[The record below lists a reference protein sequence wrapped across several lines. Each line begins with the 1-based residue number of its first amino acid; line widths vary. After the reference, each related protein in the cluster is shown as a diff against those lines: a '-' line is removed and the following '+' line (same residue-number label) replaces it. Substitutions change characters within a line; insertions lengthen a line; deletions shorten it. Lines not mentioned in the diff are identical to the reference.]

1 MEAARRSQAVLAEFM
16 KGHTAGNASNT
27 ADPAN
32 LGPAMT
38 ELSSH
43 LAADPGRMIE
53 AGFNL
58 WQGYL
63 NLWTATAR
71 RAVGEPAAPVI
82 EPEPSD
88 RRFRHPQWTDNP
100 AFDFI
105 KQFYLITGRWVHEQ
119 VRSVPGLA
127 EADRKKIDFYLGQFL
142 DAVAPSN
149 FVMTNPEVLQ
159 ETIESNGQNLI
170 RGLDNLAADLER
182 GQGRL
187 AIRMTDLDAFEIGR
201 NLATAPGKVVF
212 QNDIIQLIQYTPTT
226 EKVHKRPLLIVPP
239 WINKFYILDLKPEN
253 SFVRWVVAQ
262 GYTVFVV
269 SWVNPDAR
277 LAEKAFDD
285 YMREG
290 ILAAVSAVEQA
301 TGVAEVNAIGYCIGG
316 TLLGATLAYM
326 AAKKDRRIKSAT
338 FFAAQMDFTEA
349 GDLKVFIDDG
359 QIANLKQ
366 MMEQSGGVLDADAMF
381 ATFNLLRANDLIWSF
396 VINNYLMG
404 KPPRPFDLLYWNSDQ
419 TRMPAKL
426 HLYYLRECYQE
437 NSLARGAMVLEGTP
451 LDLAKVKIPVYLQS
465 SRDDHIA
472 PARSVYKA
480 TRLFG
485 GPVTFIVAGSGHIA
499 GVVNPPAANKYQ
511 YWTAE
516 HLPDDLDAWWD
527 GAAEHPGSW
536 WPAWQGWLAAKS
548 GPMVPARQPGDGRLE
563 PIEDAPGS
571 YVKVRSDQG

>member
-1 MEAARRSQAVLAEFM
+1 MEAAQRSQAILAQFM
-16 KGHTAGNASNT
+16 KGQAADSASKT

-32 LGPAMT
+32 LGPAIGK
-38 ELSSH
+38 LSSH
-43 LAADPGRMIE
+43 LAADPGRMLE

-58 WQGYL
+58 WRGYL
-63 NLWTATAR
+63 DLWTATAR
-71 RAVGEPAAPVI
+71 RAMGETAAPVI
-82 EPEPSD
+82 EPEPGD
-88 RRFRHPQWTDNP
+88 RRFRHSEWTENP

-105 KQFYLITGRWVHEQ
+105 KQFYLITGRWVHDQ

-142 DAVAPSN
+142 DAIAPSN
-149 FVMTNPEVLQ
+149 FVMTNPEVLH
-159 ETIESNGQNLI
+159 ETVESNGQNLI

-182 GQGRL
+182 GKGTL

-201 NLATAPGKVVF
+201 NLATTPGKVVV
-212 QNDIIQLIQYTPTT
+212 QNDIIQLIQYAPTT
-226 EKVHKRPLLIVPP
+226 EKVRKRPLLIVPP

-253 SFVRWVVAQ
+253 SFVRWVVDQ
-262 GYTVFVV
+262 GYTVFVI

-277 LAEKAFDD
+277 LAEKTFED

-290 ILAAVSAVEQA
+290 ILAAVAAVEQA

-338 FFAAQMDFTEA
+338 FFAAQVDFTEA
-349 GDLKVFIDDG
+349 GDLKVFIDDS

-381 ATFNLLRANDLIWSF
+381 ATFNMLRANDLIWSF

-426 HLYYLRECYQE
+426 HLEYLRECYQE
-437 NSLARGAMVLEGTP
+437 NSLARGAMVLDGTP
-451 LDLAKVKIPVYLQS
+451 LDLGKVKIPVFLQS

-480 TRLFG
+480 TKLFG
-485 GPVTFIVAGSGHIA
+485 GPITFIVAGSGHIA
-499 GVVNPPAANKYQ
+499 GVVNPPSANKYQ
-511 YWTAE
+511 YWTAKD
-516 HLPDDLDAWWD
+516 LPGDLDAWWD

-536 WPAWQGWLAAKS
+536 WPTWQKWLAAKS
-548 GPMVPARQPGDGRLE
+548 GPMVPARRPGDGKLK

-571 YVKVRSDQG
+571 YVKVRSDRA